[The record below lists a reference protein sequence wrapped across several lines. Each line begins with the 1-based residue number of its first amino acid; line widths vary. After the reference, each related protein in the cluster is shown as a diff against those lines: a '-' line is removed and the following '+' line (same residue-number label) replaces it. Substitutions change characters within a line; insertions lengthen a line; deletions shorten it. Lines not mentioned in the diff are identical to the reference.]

1 MKNQKMSN
9 KPIDTAE
16 LEKCKNDEYY
26 FFKKYIIINGDYPLM
41 TREQFHEMV
50 IAWNKPHPFKPRR
63 PYSSWDGPINDCGDA
78 NEY

>member
-1 MKNQKMSN
+1 MSN

-26 FFKKYIIINGDYPLM
+26 FFKKYILINGEEPLM
-41 TREQFHEMV
+41 TREQFHEM
-50 IAWNKPHPFKPRR
+50 ITAWNKPIKTIKARN
-63 PYSSWDGPINDCGDA
+63 PYSSWDGSLGDCGDA

>member
-1 MKNQKMSN
+1 MS
-9 KPIDTAE
+9 KGIDNEE

-26 FFKKYIIINGDYPLM
+26 FFKKYILINGEEPLM
-41 TREQFHEMV
+41 TREQFQEMV
-50 IAWNKPHPFKPRR
+50 IAWNNPHKTLKSRR